1 MIHKRKPVLIFAVL
15 IGAIGLFSLYFIFF
29 GNRPGPRVDFRSAVG
44 VAAQDFELP
53 ALRGD
58 YVKLSDYRGKVVFL
72 NIWATWCPPC
82 RNHGRRIES

>member
-1 MIHKRKPVLIFAVL
+1 MSHKRKPILIFAVL

-53 ALRGD
+53 ALG
-58 YVKLSDYRGKVVFL
+58 VTTSSCLITG
-72 NIWATWCPPC
+72 
-82 RNHGRRIES
+82 GRWSF